1 MTLDVKQEAGGKAL
15 EVHISGKL
23 LKEDYER
30 FVPVVEGLI
39 GQFGKINVLVS
50 MHDFHGWTAG
60 ALWEDIKFDTKH
72 FRDIGRLAIVG
83 ETKWEQGMAS
93 FCRPFTS
100 AKIRYFDRK
109 DEAEAKAWV
118 EAADAPAPR
127 AT

>member
-1 MTLDVKQEAGGKAL
+1 MTLELKQEAGGKVL

-23 LKEDYER
+23 VKEDYER

-39 GQFGKINVLVS
+39 QQFGKINVLAS

-72 FRDIGRLAIVG
+72 FRDINRLAIVG
-83 ETKWEQGMAS
+83 ETKWEQGMAT
-93 FCRPFTS
+93 FCRPFTT

-109 DEAEAKAWV
+109 DEAAAKAWV
-118 EAADAPAPR
+118 EAAE
-127 AT
+127 